1 MAGAVM
7 KDMVYDANDVFAN
20 QDVNVTL

>member
-1 MAGAVM
+1 M

-20 QDVNVTL
+20 QDFNVTL